1 MVATLIKHEFLRTRS
16 WLAVVFGAAT
26 IMLLV
31 GVLMELTPWGAIQ
44 GIGFALTLVPVFAL
58 LLVVQVALAFDYWRS
73 SYSKTGY
80 FTQSLPIK
88 GSTIY
93 GAKFLWGSLVTIVV
107 VLVNI
112 VMAGVA
118 LLGASRAFDLGIT
131 LRGALDELAIMLAA
145 APVWFWAGV
154 TVLVLAL
161 FVSSLAQF
169 LFAASIG
176 SEGRMGRLGVGGPI
190 LIYFALY
197 MVMQVLLFVAIIAV
211 PLGLSSSPLD
221 GNLEV
226 VPMNVLGSMVSNQD
240 PDALPLG
247 FIPML
252 FIVSA
257 VLVWR
262 TVVSWN
268 KKVSLV

>member
-1 MVATLIKHEFLRTRS
+1 MVTTLIKHEALRTSS

-26 IMLLV
+26 ILLLV
-31 GVLMELTPWGAIQ
+31 GVLMELTPWRVVQ
-44 GIGFALTLVPVFAL
+44 GLGFALTLVPVFAL

-80 FTQSLPIK
+80 FTQSLPVK

-93 GAKFLWGSLVTIVV
+93 GAKFLWGSLITIVA

-112 VMAGVA
+112 VMAAVA
-118 LLGASRAFDLGIT
+118 LVGASRVFDMGIT
-131 LRGALDELAIMLAA
+131 LGDIVDLLATTLSAT
-145 APVWFWAGV
+145 PVWAS
-154 TVLVLAL
+154 VLVIVLAVVAIL
-161 FVSSLAQF
+161 SSLAQYF
-169 LFAASIG
+169 FAASIG
-176 SEGRMGRLGVGGPI
+176 SEGKINRLGIGGPI
-190 LIYFALY
+190 LIYFLLY

-211 PLGLSSSPLD
+211 PLGLSSSRLD

-226 VPMNVLGSMVSNQD
+226 VPMDVLGSMVSNQD

-257 VLVWR
+257 ALVWR